1 MGNSRNRDRRRKAYE
16 DGVLE
21 ADGGVCNRHKY
32 VHDTD
37 LLSAYNQGKAAHT
50 ADLKRRAEA
59 EDHPLRQISR
69 EAEALGLASGDAAVN
84 EVASLVERMADYLVE
99 QEQMR

>member
-1 MGNSRNRDRRRKAYE
+1 MGSSRNRDRRRKAYE

-50 ADLKRRAEA
+50 ADLKEQAERH
-59 EDHPLRQISR
+59 DHPLRQISR
-69 EAEALGLASGDAAVN
+69 EANALYDRTEDSDVRELCN
-84 EVASLVERMADYLVE
+84 LVERLADYLVE